1 MIWVVL
7 SVVGMVL
14 VYFVWGP
21 HMPPGRD
28 SDQARVQQ
36 YDNRVLGTV
45 AVPVFIFVWVYL
57 AYALTNWRVKAST
70 PVDEV
75 GDGPPLKGHRGFQ
88 AAWLAVTTM
97 TVISLFVFGT
107 VELDTNNG
115 AGTGSGQVPIFTPTG
130 YNTDVAKSKLLVVQV
145 IGQQWRW
152 TFRYPQYGGLE
163 TSQMVVPAGQEV
175 QYTVTSLDV
184 THSFWAVNL
193 GVKADANPGVNN
205 VAFATAEQDRL
216 GQHPVRRI
224 VWPLARRDG
233 HHRKRCEPS
242 RLPDMGDQGKGDVST
257 ADPVLAAVRQY
268 LPSPVRRWLLRPRPG
283 SAAQR
288 TPAWSR
294 LAQRDPVGGRDSWQW
309 IRRHRQR
316 LTGRVTLAGHP
327 RRAPRDHG
335 G

>member
-36 YDNRVLGTV
+36 YDNRILGTV

-57 AYALTNWRVKAST
+57 VYVLTNWRVKSST

-88 AAWLAVTTM
+88 AAWLGVTTV
-97 TVISLFVFGT
+97 TVVSLFVFGT
-107 VELDTNNG
+107 VELDSNNG

-130 YNTDVAKSKLLVVQV
+130 YNTDVAKTKLLVVQV

-163 TSQMVVPAGQEV
+163 TVADGCPCRPGSSV
-175 QYTVTSLDV
+175 QRHVTRRHPLV
-184 THSFWAVNL
+184 L
-193 GVKADANPGVNN
+193 GGEPRCQGRREPRREQRRVRHCR
-205 VAFATAEQDRL
+205 QDRL
-216 GQHPVRRI
+216 GQHP
-224 VWPLARRDG
+224 
-233 HHRKRCEPS
+233 
-242 RLPDMGDQGKGDVST
+242 
-257 ADPVLAAVRQY
+257 
-268 LPSPVRRWLLRPRPG
+268 LR
-283 SAAQR
+283 
-288 TPAWSR
+288 
-294 LAQRDPVGGRDSWQW
+294 
-309 IRRHRQR
+309 
-316 LTGRVTLAGHP
+316 
-327 RRAPRDHG
+327 
-335 G
+335 